1 MKPWKKEALV
11 CLGGGALIVALL
23 FGTGAAIGGKMGPCD
38 PIYGGAWFSVAAVLP
53 GLPLMAVMPD
63 WLADGYAG
71 SAIVFTA
78 AVIGYAGL
86 VLLVRRLGRSV
97 VRSIN
102 PRP

>member
-1 MKPWKKEALV
+1 M
-11 CLGGGALIVALL
+11 VALL
-23 FGTGAAIGGKMGPCD
+23 FGAGAVIGGKMGPCD
-38 PIYGGAWFSVAAVLP
+38 PIYGGAWFSLAAVLP

-86 VLLVRRLGRSV
+86 VLLMRRVGRSV
-97 VRSIN
+97 AQSKN
-102 PRP
+102 PRA